1 MKQIAE
7 SQRNRLLSFSGA
19 KNFRDL
25 GGYQSASGGTVR
37 WGMLYRSDNL
47 HRLNRADLKRLSA
60 LTLHRVI
67 DFRSEQE
74 VRREPNRLPRELSAC
89 LVEIPILDSAT
100 RATQESRRE
109 FLRNLKNI
117 DPILYM
123 NQMNVELATKFTPQ
137 MKQFIGEVLSAD
149 GKPILFHCAAGKD
162 RTGFAAAI
170 LLRLLGV
177 PQETVIQDYQLTNQ
191 YLSQGYARS
200 LALLRL
206 IKGKAFMEAIG
217 KFMEARPEYLGAAF
231 DSVTSQYGSFNE
243 YVSRGLQL
251 TTHDLDRLH
260 GLYLE

>member
-1 MKQIAE
+1 
-7 SQRNRLLSFSGA
+7 
-19 KNFRDL
+19 
-25 GGYQSASGGTVR
+25 
-37 WGMLYRSDNL
+37 LYRSDSL
-47 HRLNRADLKRLSA
+47 HKLNRADLKRLSA
-60 LTLHRVI
+60 LSLHRVI
-67 DFRSEQE
+67 DFRSEME
-74 VRREPNRLPRELSAC
+74 VLREPNRLPQELAAC
-89 LVEIPILDSAT
+89 LVGIPILDSTT

-109 FLRNLKNI
+109 FLRNLKHI
-117 DPILYM
+117 DPLQYM

-177 PQETVIQDYQLTNQ
+177 PQEVVLHDYQLTNQ

-206 IKGKAFMEAIG
+206 VKGRAFMEAIG

-231 DSVTSQYGSFNE
+231 ESMDHEYGSFDN
-243 YVSRGLQL
+243 YVSKGLGL
-251 TTHDLDRLH
+251 TKRELDRFSA
-260 GLYLE
+260 LYLE